1 MDASNYWDEV
11 KNELKTIWNHG
22 NNEVLKLEFPFG
34 DLAVLTTQT
43 MGL

>member
-1 MDASNYWDEV
+1 MESY
-11 KNELKTIWNHG
+11 G